1 MEVDVAGQTVFEAAQ
16 ASNHKNC
23 IEVGFVSSAFH
34 AIEGLK
40 ANGAKHEK
48 SKYERRKSHS

>member
-23 IEVGFVSSAFH
+23 IEVSFVSSAFH
-34 AIEGLK
+34 AIDGLK